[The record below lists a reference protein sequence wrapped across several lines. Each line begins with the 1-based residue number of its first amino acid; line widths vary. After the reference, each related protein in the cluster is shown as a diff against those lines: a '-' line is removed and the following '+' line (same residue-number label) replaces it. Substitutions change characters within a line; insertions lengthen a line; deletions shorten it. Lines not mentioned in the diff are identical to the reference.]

1 MNTSKWKLLTL
12 TLVSSGLVIWLSV
25 EGWAFRQF
33 LTQPISS
40 LSEPKV
46 VSIPQGTTTRQAAQ
60 RLHQAQ
66 LLRHPEW
73 FVWVMKWQGLDG
85 QIKAGEMEIQPQWD
99 LTTLMDALVQG
110 KTVTYPFT
118 LIAGETLAQAL
129 ERVQKLDKVR
139 QTLTPL
145 NEQTLADA
153 LGQEP
158 PLEGQFLPETYFYA
172 AEEAD
177 VTLLKRAYQA
187 LQRRLDQAWSQ
198 RDDNLPYQ
206 TPYEALILA
215 SIVEKESGYAAER
228 SKIAGVFVNRLR
240 LGMRLQSDPTV
251 IYGMQERYDGNI
263 RKKDLQTKTPWNTYR
278 INGLPPTPIALP
290 SADAI
295 DAVMQP
301 EETEAL
307 YFVSK
312 GNGEHY
318 FSKTLA
324 EHNRA
329 VRKYILNIV
338 P

>member
-1 MNTSKWKLLTL
+1 MNWIKWKLLTI
-12 TLVSSGLVIWLSV
+12 TLLLSGLVIWLSV

-46 VSIPQGTTTRQAAQ
+46 VSIASGSSTREVANQ
-60 RLHQAQ
+60 LHREK
-66 LLRHPEW
+66 LLRHPDW
-73 FVWVMKWQGLDG
+73 FVWVMKWEGLDG

-129 ERVQKLDKVR
+129 ERVQKLEKIEH
-139 QTLTPL
+139 TLTPL
-145 NEQTLADA
+145 TEQNVAKA
-153 LGQEP
+153 LDVAS
-158 PLEGQFLPETYFYA
+158 PLEGQLLPETYFYSA
-172 AEEAD
+172 GETD
-177 VTLLKRAYQA
+177 VALLERAYES
-187 LQRRLDQAWSQ
+187 LQQRLSQAWAQ
-198 RDDNLPYQ
+198 RAQGLPYDS
-206 TPYEALILA
+206 PYEALILA

-228 SKIAGVFVNRLR
+228 AKIAGVFVNRLR
-240 LGMRLQSDPTV
+240 RGMRLQSDPTV
-251 IYGMQERYDGNI
+251 IYGMGERFDGNI
-263 RKKDLQTKTPWNTYR
+263 RKQDLRTKTPWNTYR

-290 SADAI
+290 SGAAI

-301 EETEAL
+301 EATDAL

-312 GNGEHY
+312 GDGQHY
-318 FSKTLA
+318 FSETLA

-329 VRKYILNIV
+329 VRKYILNA